1 MSFRLILIWFF
12 IVAAVGGTAMEG
24 FGLRKTQSL
33 WSLSE
38 VQDRSWVMPDHTRWD
53 RKSVFELVQQ

>member
-1 MSFRLILIWFF
+1 MSLRLILICFF
-12 IVAAVGGTAMEG
+12 VVVAFGGTAMEG

-33 WSLSE
+33 WCLSE
-38 VQDRSWVMPDHTRWD
+38 VQERSWIMPDPSRWD